1 MTTELRA
8 SSFVWWAGVA
18 GWIDDMQ
25 SPRGG
30 ARLNGTVGVR
40 EWFLS
45 AAERG
50 NLVTVLDSRHRE
62 GVAWSFGNDVQPL
75 VHGDAYFP
83 ELVRCVQAM
92 QAGDLLLFTD
102 WRERDKPWEAPCPGP
117 SA

>member
-1 MTTELRA
+1 
-8 SSFVWWAGVA
+8 
-18 GWIDDMQ
+18 MQ

-62 GVAWSFGNDVQPL
+62 GEAWSFGNDVQPL

-83 ELVRCVQAM
+83 ELGV
-92 QAGDLLLFTD
+92 
-102 WRERDKPWEAPCPGP
+102 
-117 SA
+117 